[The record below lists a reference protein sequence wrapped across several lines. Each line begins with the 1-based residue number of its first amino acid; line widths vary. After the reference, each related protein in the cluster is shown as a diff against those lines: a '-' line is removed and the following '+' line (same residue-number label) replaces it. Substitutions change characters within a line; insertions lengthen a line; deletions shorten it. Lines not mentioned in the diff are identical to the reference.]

1 LDAHRNRSQR
11 RAAGE
16 ALTTWTIVRS
26 VKTGLFA
33 SCFVL
38 ALVVSSAAAA
48 ADPAAASEP
57 KVSVESKTAPA
68 SAAKASNGR
77 DSLAD
82 PATAE
87 PDEHASSRRDEHG
100 DGADKGGREH
110 ADEQFGHGMQFGL
123 RADVVGGYRMIF
135 RYDKSPFCRTP
146 KGVADKDE
154 QKFCGNAAPM
164 AVDVALSFAIVDF
177 AEPYVWARFGL
188 GGEASTNTEAVMA
201 FGAGARIYTMSDSKL
216 KIFVEPAVGMEVEG
230 GAGNIA
236 WRFDDT
242 TTPDYKTDFLFHL
255 GVGPQY
261 DFARAFGIYAAAGMT
276 TGVLRYIHTELELS
290 VGAQVRVP

>member
-1 LDAHRNRSQR
+1 LDAHRHRSQR

-16 ALTTWTIVRS
+16 ALTIWTIVQP

-48 ADPAAASEP
+48 ADPAAAGEP
-57 KVSVESKTAPA
+57 KVSIESKAGPA

-82 PATAE
+82 TPNETAS
-87 PDEHASSRRDEHG
+87 ASPRDEHG
-100 DGADKGGREH
+100 DAADKGGREH

-164 AVDVALSFAIVDF
+164 ALDVALSFAIVDF

-230 GAGNIA
+230 GAGNVA

>member
-1 LDAHRNRSQR
+1 MDPHRYRPQR
-11 RAAGE
+11 RPASE
-16 ALTTWTIVRS
+16 ALTIWTIVRP

-38 ALVVSSAAAA
+38 ALGLSSAAAA
-48 ADPAAASEP
+48 ADTAGAEP
-57 KVSVESKTAPA
+57 KVSVESKEGPA
-68 SAAKASNGR
+68 SAAKASNGS

-82 PATAE
+82 
-87 PDEHASSRRDEHG
+87 ASSTEPKTSSAKRDEHG
-100 DGADKGGREH
+100 DADDKGGGEH
-110 ADEQFGHGMQFGL
+110 ADEDFGHGMQFGL
-123 RADVVGGYRMIF
+123 RADIVGGYRMIF
-135 RYDKSPFCRTP
+135 RYDKSPFCHTP

-188 GGEASTNTEAVMA
+188 AGEASTNTKAITA
-201 FGAGARIYTMSDSKL
+201 FGAGARLYTMSDSKF
-216 KIFVEPAVGMEVEG
+216 KIFVEPAVGVEVEG
-230 GAGNIA
+230 GADNVQ
-236 WRFDDT
+236 WRFDSGK
-242 TTPDYKTDFLFHL
+242 TPDYKTDLLFHL

-261 DFARAFGIYAAAGMT
+261 DFARAFGVYVNAGMT

-290 VGAQVRVP
+290 LGAQVRVP

>member
-1 LDAHRNRSQR
+1 LDAHRHRSQR

-16 ALTTWTIVRS
+16 ALTTWTIVQP

-33 SCFVL
+33 SWFVL

-48 ADPAAASEP
+48 ADPAAANEP
-57 KVSVESKTAPA
+57 KVSVESKAGPA

-82 PATAE
+82 TPNETAS
-87 PDEHASSRRDEHG
+87 ASPRDEPG

-164 AVDVALSFAIVDF
+164 ALDVALSFAFVDF

-201 FGAGARIYTMSDSKL
+201 FGAGARIYTMSDSKF

-242 TTPDYKTDFLFHL
+242 STPDYKTDFLFHL